1 MIPRD
6 LFVEEIIAYSPYV
19 TEKKNTNKPKKYRL
33 PVFGVSI
40 ECHG

>member
-19 TEKKNTNKPKKYRL
+19 TEKKYLQTQEISPAGFRRFY
-33 PVFGVSI
+33 
-40 ECHG
+40 